1 MAKCAPA
8 CTQVKRALLSPSNY
22 GMPIEPPLRWSPAR
36 PNALVVAC
44 SDGRLQEATDAFLSR
59 EFQITRYDRFYI
71 PGGGGALA
79 SSGTDVVRAQQ
90 MCAECRYLVELHAVK
105 RVILLFHGP
114 SAAGRIEAAC
124 ADYRRKLPW
133 APLAELRRRQELD
146 AVDLLTRRRDWA
158 ADAAVL
164 LYRCE
169 VDSAGGLTFV
179 NLDPDSALGSEGT
192 AHLRGRRK
200 T

>member
-1 MAKCAPA
+1 MASEPA
-8 CTQVKRALLSPSNY
+8 
-22 GMPIEPPLRWSPAR
+22 LRWSPAR
-36 PNALVVAC
+36 PNAMVVAC
-44 SDGRLQEATDAFLSR
+44 SDGRLQEATDLFLAR
-59 EFQITRYDRFYI
+59 ELRITRYDRFYV

-79 SSGTDVVRAQQ
+79 SSGVDPVRAQA

-114 SAAGRIEAAC
+114 SATGRIEAAC

-133 APLAELRRRQELD
+133 APLAELRARQELD
-146 AVDLLTRRRDWA
+146 AVDLLGRRREWA

-169 VDSAGGLTFV
+169 VDSAGALAFV
-179 NLDPDSALGSEGT
+179 DLDPHSASGAGG
-192 AHLRGRRK
+192 AAPPRNRR
-200 T
+200 TT

>member
-1 MAKCAPA
+1 
-8 CTQVKRALLSPSNY
+8 
-22 GMPIEPPLRWSPAR
+22 MPTDPVLRWTPAR

-44 SDGRLQEATDAFLSR
+44 SDGRLQEATDAFLAR
-59 EFQITRYDRFYI
+59 EFQITQYDRFYI

-79 SSGTDVVRAQQ
+79 SSGTDLARAQQ

-133 APLAELRRRQELD
+133 ATLAELRVRQELD
-146 AVDLLTRRRDWA
+146 AVDLLTRRREWA
-158 ADAAVL
+158 ADAGVV

-169 VDSAGGLTFV
+169 VDSSGSLTFV
-179 NLDPDSALGSEGT
+179 NLDPDSSLGSERPGR
-192 AHLRGRRK
+192 RGRR
-200 T
+200 